1 MGKQHHSSP
10 REVVDQA
17 SVVVSSG
24 QYNDL
29 NSPAASGR
37 DVLLLHD
44 LPEDLTYRAIHDLV
58 KQYGD
63 IARIRLTYDRDCPS
77 NRCYVVFATAPE
89 ARLALQSVGSFNIL
103 CLHADTLSSRNMTE
117 SDLDYVPN
125 ILERTAEMASS
136 EVRQAP
142 TARCFAAYYRNGQAN
157 FIHATRYLHAKVGN
171 IPRENIKKST
181 VRGY

>member
-77 NRCYVVFATAPE
+77 NKCYVVFATAPE
-89 ARLALQSVGSFNIL
+89 ARLALQAVGSFNIP
-103 CLHADTLSSRNMTE
+103 CFHAETLSSRNMTKT
-117 SDLDYVPN
+117 DLDYVPN
-125 ILERTAEMASS
+125 ILWLYIRKYLNVALKFAE
-136 EVRQAP
+136 V
-142 TARCFAAYYRNGQAN
+142 
-157 FIHATRYLHAKVGN
+157 YL
-171 IPRENIKKST
+171 T
-181 VRGY
+181 